1 MRPTVLMIAAATLV
15 ATGAFAA
22 EPEIDRPEASAQA
35 VGAAHTLR
43 SIPEAC
49 ARLEGM
55 FTGEAAEPYRFAVVR
70 TSPNCQPRERFVDA
84 ADAKPSTAD
93 GWLLNDRISVPS
105 AGCPSRKAVVE
116 VWRKPGDAAPPALD
130 AQGRARIYLGDS
142 AAAAKADKLATV
154 TTFAASMTVEG
165 QGCD

>member
-70 TSPNCQPRERFVDA
+70 TSPNCQPRARFVDA

-105 AGCPSRKAVVE
+105 AGCPSRKAI
-116 VWRKPGDAAPPALD
+116 GD
-130 AQGRARIYLGDS
+130 
-142 AAAAKADKLATV
+142 
-154 TTFAASMTVEG
+154 
-165 QGCD
+165 CH